1 MNYLEAEDHGHGP
14 VPMEV
19 GAMKGKKGDKGKKRF
34 GKGKYG
40 RALESTTRTAS
51 TARTTSMAKG
61 IEKGKKG

>member
-19 GAMKGKKGDKGKKRF
+19 GAMKGKKGDKGKKGH

-40 RALESTTRTAS
+40 KSL
-51 TARTTSMAKG
+51 
-61 IEKGKKG
+61 GKYDKSNE